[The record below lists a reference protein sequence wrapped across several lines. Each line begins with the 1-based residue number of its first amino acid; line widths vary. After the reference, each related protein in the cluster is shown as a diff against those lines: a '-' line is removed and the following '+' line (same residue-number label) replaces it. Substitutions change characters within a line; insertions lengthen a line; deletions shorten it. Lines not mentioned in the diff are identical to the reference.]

1 MRVRKIGTATLGIVL
16 VVFGFLFL
24 VHTFWQGLDYTMI
37 MKCWPLILISL
48 GVETLWSMKQH
59 TEEIKWVY
67 DKAAVIL
74 LFVLSI
80 FAMMMAVAQFILE
93 IGTIHFQI

>member
-1 MRVRKIGTATLGIVL
+1 MRVKKIGTVTLGAVL
-16 VVFGFLFL
+16 VLFGFLFL

-48 GVETLWSMKQH
+48 GVETLLSVRQH

-67 DKAAVIL
+67 DKAAVVL
-74 LFVLSI
+74 LFLLSL
-80 FAMMMAVAQFILE
+80 FAMMMVVVQFMLE
-93 IGTIHFQI
+93 VGAIHFQI

>member
-1 MRVRKIGTATLGIVL
+1 MRVRKIGTVTLGAVL
-16 VVFGFLFL
+16 VLFGFLFL

-48 GVETLWSMKQH
+48 GVETLLSVKQH

-67 DKAAVIL
+67 DKTAVVL
-74 LFVLSI
+74 LLLLSL
-80 FAMMMAVAQFILE
+80 FAMIMAVVQFMLE
-93 IGTIHFQI
+93 VGAIHFQI

>member
-1 MRVRKIGTATLGIVL
+1 MRVKKIGTVTLGAVL
-16 VVFGFLFL
+16 VLFGFLFF

-48 GVETLWSMKQH
+48 GVETLLSVRQH

-67 DKAAVIL
+67 DKAAVVL
-74 LFVLSI
+74 LFLLSL
-80 FAMMMAVAQFILE
+80 FAMMMAVVQFMLE
-93 IGTIHFQI
+93 VGAIHFQI

>member
-1 MRVRKIGTATLGIVL
+1 MRVRKIGTVTLGAVL
-16 VVFGFLFL
+16 VLFGFLFL

-48 GVETLWSMKQH
+48 GVETLLSVRHH

-67 DKAAVIL
+67 DKAAVVL
-74 LFVLSI
+74 LFLLSL
-80 FAMMMAVAQFILE
+80 FAMMMAVVQFMLE
-93 IGTIHFQI
+93 VGAIHFQI

>member
-1 MRVRKIGTATLGIVL
+1 MRVRKIGTVTLGAVL
-16 VVFGFLFL
+16 VLFGFLFL

-48 GVETLWSMKQH
+48 GVETLLSVRQH

-67 DKAAVIL
+67 DKAAVVL
-74 LFVLSI
+74 LFLLSLFGI
-80 FAMMMAVAQFILE
+80 MMAVVQFMLE
-93 IGTIHFQI
+93 VGAIHFQI

>member
-1 MRVRKIGTATLGIVL
+1 MRVKKIGTVTLGAVL
-16 VVFGFLFL
+16 VLFGFLFL

-48 GVETLWSMKQH
+48 GVETLLSVRQH

-67 DKAAVIL
+67 DKAAVVL
-74 LFVLSI
+74 LFLLSL
-80 FAMMMAVAQFILE
+80 FAMMMAVVQFMLE
-93 IGTIHFQI
+93 VGAIHFQI

>member
-1 MRVRKIGTATLGIVL
+1 MRVKKIGTVTLGAVL
-16 VVFGFLFL
+16 VLFGFLFL

-48 GVETLWSMKQH
+48 GVETLLSVRQH

-67 DKAAVIL
+67 DKAAVVL
-74 LFVLSI
+74 LFLLSL
-80 FAMMMAVAQFILE
+80 FAIMMAVVQFMLE
-93 IGTIHFQI
+93 VGAIHFQI

>member
-1 MRVRKIGTATLGIVL
+1 MRVRKIGTVTLGAVL
-16 VVFGFLFL
+16 VLFGFLFL

-48 GVETLWSMKQH
+48 GLETLLSVKQH

-67 DKAAVIL
+67 DKTAVVL
-74 LFVLSI
+74 LLLLSL
-80 FAMMMAVAQFILE
+80 FAMIMAVVQFMLE
-93 IGTIHFQI
+93 VGAIHFQI

>member
-1 MRVRKIGTATLGIVL
+1 MRVRKIGTVTLGAVL
-16 VVFGFLFL
+16 VLFGFLFL

-48 GVETLWSMKQH
+48 GVETLLSVRQH

-67 DKAAVIL
+67 DKAAVVL
-74 LFVLSI
+74 LFLLSL
-80 FAMMMAVAQFILE
+80 FAMMMAVVQFMLE
-93 IGTIHFQI
+93 VGAIHFQI

>member
-1 MRVRKIGTATLGIVL
+1 MRVKKIGTVTLGAVL
-16 VVFGFLFL
+16 VLFGFLFL

-48 GVETLWSMKQH
+48 GVETLLSVRQH

-67 DKAAVIL
+67 DKAAVVL
-74 LFVLSI
+74 LFLLSL
-80 FAMMMAVAQFILE
+80 FVMMMAVVQFMLE
-93 IGTIHFQI
+93 VGAIHFQI

>member
-1 MRVRKIGTATLGIVL
+1 MRVRKIGTVTLGAVL
-16 VVFGFLFL
+16 VLFGFLFL

-48 GVETLWSMKQH
+48 GVETLLSVRQH

-67 DKAAVIL
+67 DKAAVVL
-74 LFVLSI
+74 LFLLSL
-80 FAMMMAVAQFILE
+80 FAIMMAVVQFMLE
-93 IGTIHFQI
+93 VGAIHFQI